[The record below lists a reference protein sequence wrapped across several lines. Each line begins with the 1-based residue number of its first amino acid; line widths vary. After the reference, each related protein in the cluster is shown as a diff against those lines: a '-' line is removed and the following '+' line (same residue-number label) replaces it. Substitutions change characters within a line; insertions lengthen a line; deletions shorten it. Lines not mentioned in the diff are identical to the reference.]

1 MALGRVKKTSA
12 EVKRINVDYVR
23 WLGTSET
30 ISAKSFTIT
39 PVTSPALTI
48 GSSSIAA
55 DGKSVSA
62 FIDGGTDDTAYDL
75 IVQITTTDGQ
85 IKQDEIKVTVNNL

>member
-1 MALGRVKKTSA
+1 MALGRVKKTQA

-23 WLGTSET
+23 WLGATET
-30 ISAKSFTIT
+30 ISARSFSIT
-39 PVTSPALTI
+39 PVTSPALSV
-48 GSSSIAA
+48 SSSSTAA
-55 DGKSVSA
+55 DGKSVAA
-62 FIDGGTDDTAYDL
+62 FLDGGLDDTTYDL